1 MSVWPHLLA
10 FDLTLKKGWARGLFM
25 RGLYKVLNRELKFFS
40 HPEENVFFA
49 SSAQLHIKA
58 ELLSDE
64 LALKCQ
70 HMRRENKSFQA

>member
-1 MSVWPHLLA
+1 
-10 FDLTLKKGWARGLFM
+10 M